1 MIKENEYIRT
11 DLGEI
16 AKVTYVAKESLQD
29 IVGEVEGI
37 DRQIGFC
44 NTEPYVRG
52 NIVKHSK
59 NIIDLIEA
67 EDIIEIN
74 KEKYEVIYDESL
86 DKLGVLIPNRNY
98 LGIRHSALEH
108 IFKKYENISI
118 LTKEQYMKNCY
129 LVERKKE
136 C

>member
-1 MIKENEYIRT
+1 MIE
-11 DLGEI
+11 
-16 AKVTYVAKESLQD
+16 
-29 IVGEVEGI
+29 VGE
-37 DRQIGFC
+37 
-44 NTEPYVRG
+44 YVRTNDG
-52 NIVKHSK
+52 RIFRVYKMDNKNSDYTLYSNEFTRPINYKIVKHSK

>member
-1 MIKENEYIRT
+1 MKKILCYGDSNTFGFNPKNGGRYDKTTRWSGILS
-11 DLGEI
+11 DL
-16 AKVTYVAKESLQD
+16 L
-29 IVGEVEGI
+29 
-37 DRQIGFC
+37 
-44 NTEPYVRG
+44 
-52 NIVKHSK
+52 
-59 NIIDLIEA
+59 
-67 EDIIEIN
+67 